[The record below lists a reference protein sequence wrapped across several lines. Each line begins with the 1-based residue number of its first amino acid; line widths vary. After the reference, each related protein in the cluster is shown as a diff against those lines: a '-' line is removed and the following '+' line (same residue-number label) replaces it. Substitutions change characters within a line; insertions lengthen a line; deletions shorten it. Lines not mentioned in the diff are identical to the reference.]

1 MGEFNGPKIGR
12 AGGGVK
18 KPASGNRHRTNRQID
33 KLTDR
38 QIEKHLITV
47 PRDLSRSICRSANL
61 SICK

>member
-47 PRDLSRSICRSANL
+47 
-61 SICK
+61 